1 MNKILMY
8 IFSYTKIGKLLDG
21 KKTVIGAVFIFLVS
35 ILHGLE
41 SIAPLFPQ
49 VEPLAKVA
57 GVIRTALETVAPYL
71 QDMGVGFITAGL
83 LHKVAKKKEAAK

>member
-35 ILHGLE
+35 LLHGLE
-41 SIAPLFPQ
+41 QIAPLFPE
-49 VEPLAKVA
+49 VAPLASVTGA
-57 GVIRTALETVAPYL
+57 IRTALEAIEPYL
-71 QDMGVGFITAGL
+71 QDMGIGLITAGL
-83 LHKVAKKKEAAK
+83 LHKVAKKKEAKK